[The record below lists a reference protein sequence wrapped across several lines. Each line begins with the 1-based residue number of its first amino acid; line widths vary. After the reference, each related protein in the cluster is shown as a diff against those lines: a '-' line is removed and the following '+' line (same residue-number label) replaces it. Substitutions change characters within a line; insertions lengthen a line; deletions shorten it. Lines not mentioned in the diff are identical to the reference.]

1 MVDTSIP
8 YLSPEEARKAKK
20 REQARLRAQSYR
32 ERHPE
37 RAQAS
42 SKKYKDAHKRKT
54 ALQWQ
59 SYYGRNHE
67 RLLQASHLRREQQPD
82 TVRAADRKWKKA
94 HPEKCLAQ
102 WARKRARKRNA
113 PINDFTVHQWRELC
127 RAVGYRCAY
136 CGQKYAFAA
145 LTMDHITPLAKGGSH
160 TLSNIIPACLGCN
173 MRKHTKDVPKPVQP
187 FLLLSDEEAAD

>member
-1 MVDTSIP
+1 MDDTSIP
-8 YLSPEEARKAKK
+8 DLSPEEVRKAKK
-20 REQARLRAQSYR
+20 REQARLRVQRYR

-67 RLLQASHLRREQQPD
+67 RLLQASHLRREQQPE

-113 PINDFTVHQWRELC
+113 PINDFTAEQWSSLC
-127 RAVGYRCAY
+127 KAVGYRCAY
-136 CGQKYAFAA
+136 CQHKFAFKQ
-145 LTMDHITPLAKGGSH
+145 LTQDHITPLARGGSH
-160 TLSNIIPACLGCN
+160 TLSNIIPACLPCN
-173 MRKHTKDVPKPVQP
+173 SRKQDRAVLKPVQP